1 MGSTEAANMD
11 MAKAN
16 PMAEMAAGID
26 GSVAMNAGAKLLRR
40 KRDYTNGMEDMSDA
54 RMAGTACFCDNKSFD
69 VAKIMGL
76 CAGCVDENADAS
88 NAVAKGMY
96 SVLILLSHLNQEMDI
111 GLIVRRYERHNENL
125 QVFE

>member
-54 RMAGTACFCDNKSFD
+54 KMAGTTCSCDNKSFD

-76 CAGCVDENADAS
+76 CAGCVDKNVDAS

-96 SVLILLSHLNQEMDI
+96 SVLILLSHPNQEMDT
-111 GLIVRRYERHNENL
+111 GLRVRRY
-125 QVFE
+125 